1 MRKSFPDFNTLLL
14 VTAKH
19 MKRRTFIYL
28 SAAGVLATSLPL
40 SCSKLS
46 RAEYDPLLAQPQ
58 SLSALIDYDQ
68 ITIIGNKYIEK
79 KSNEANVR
87 SLVEQLMHGISDK
100 GIKLADAIQT
110 KVKSEFEKRNT
121 VMVDGWVLS
130 VTEARQCALSSLTN
144 LP

>member
-1 MRKSFPDFNTLLL
+1 MLIVL
-14 VTAKH
+14 H

-28 SAAGVLATSLPL
+28 GAAGVLATSIPL
-40 SCSKLS
+40 SCSKFS
-46 RAEYDPLLAQPQ
+46 SAEYDPLLAQPQ
-58 SLSALIDYDQ
+58 SLSALIGYDH

-87 SLVEQLMHGISDK
+87 SLVKQLMQGISDS
-100 GIKLADAIQT
+100 GVGLAEAIQT